1 GQFRPQ
7 MRRQVPDIQTGRCK
21 YAKGRLSLCASS
33 LLSIRKEPR
42 KLLVLLA
49 EYENAVFPR
58 KTDFLHLAVLSDE
71 HGIIRRLCRT
81 VFPAPFGF
89 GQHLVSF
96 LNRGFVAVDQQA
108 VLACLQISFAD

>member
-1 GQFRPQ
+1 
-7 MRRQVPDIQTGRCK
+7 M
-21 YAKGRLSLCASS
+21 CASS